1 MEHGLEKN
9 LINQHVGL
17 FFLLET
23 GRLCPSVLLN
33 FLLAK
38 LCWTER
44 VPSRDFG
51 PFDPQRGSC
60 IGWKCQLCPRCVC
73 VSWNLCGVPF
83 RVPTKKELMENP
95 CLRGL
100 NVNSPARVANH
111 GCLLDLDSLCAKQH
125 LKHKRHDS
133 QLINTQ
139 QRLHRPVGPDQL
151 DFHRPN

>member
-51 PFDPQRGSC
+51 PFDPQRGAASVGNVSC
-60 IGWKCQLCPRCVC
+60 VLGVCVC
-73 VSWNLCGVPF
+73 VV
-83 RVPTKKELMENP
+83 ELVWRSISRSDQEGIN
-95 CLRGL
+95 GK
-100 NVNSPARVANH
+100 S
-111 GCLLDLDSLCAKQH
+111 LLTRAEC
-125 LKHKRHDS
+125 
-133 QLINTQ
+133 
-139 QRLHRPVGPDQL
+139 
-151 DFHRPN
+151 